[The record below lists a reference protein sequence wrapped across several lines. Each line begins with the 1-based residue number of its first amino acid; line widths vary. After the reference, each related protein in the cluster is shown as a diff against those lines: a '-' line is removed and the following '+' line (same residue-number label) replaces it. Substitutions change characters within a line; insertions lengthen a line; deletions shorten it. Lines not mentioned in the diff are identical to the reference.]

1 MTTCGSKTTASS
13 DLSPRVTGSAAGPC
27 HTEQM
32 TTPQKT
38 VLLPLVGLGVA
49 WVLFMAASF
58 SELFVQPIF
67 DAEGFPIGDGPAV
80 RASTYL
86 YLSGLAAFSILS
98 LQSLRMSVRH
108 RTVVGTDEPL
118 TRASYRFANLSVI
131 VGLAGSVVFG
141 LVTFLGAF
149 NRFGGDPSLASRLLG
164 VYLPIV
170 LAAGVVV
177 AIILVAF
184 VFRTDTAIDG
194 AGAKEGLSNR
204 QKALGLGYAT
214 PIIAGALAIIFG
226 LVVYDITNT
235 TLEEWVWVV
244 IQVIIAAGI
253 IMGTRFARLAKAEK
267 PEPPKPRTALAS
279 GAWNLNFVLSIVF
292 GAVVSVMAFTF
303 GSQSFEALKN
313 YNFDYAGWDVRP
325 ISAQWLIGDFAP
337 ALVLIVLVI
346 IGLYATITERHK
358 TPDTRT

>member
-1 MTTCGSKTTASS
+1 
-13 DLSPRVTGSAAGPC
+13 
-27 HTEQM
+27 M
-32 TTPQKT
+32 TTPQRT
-38 VLLPLVGLGVA
+38 VLLPLLGLAVA
-49 WVLFMAASF
+49 WALFMAASF
-58 SELFVQPIF
+58 SELFVQPIY
-67 DAEGFPIGDGPAV
+67 DAEGFPVGDGPAV

-86 YLSGLAAFSILS
+86 YLAGIAAFSVMS
-98 LQSLRMSVRH
+98 LQSLRIASHH
-108 RTVVGTDEPL
+108 RALVGTDEPL
-118 TRASYRFANLSVI
+118 TKAAYRFANLSVI
-131 VGLAGSVVFG
+131 IGLAGSVIFG
-141 LVTFLGAF
+141 ISTFLGAF
-149 NRFGGDPSLASRLLG
+149 NRFGGDPSLTSRLVG

-170 LAAGVVV
+170 LAAVLVVV
-177 AIILVAF
+177 IILVAF
-184 VFRTDTAIDG
+184 VFRTDTVAESAD
-194 AGAKEGLSNR
+194 AKEGLSGR

-214 PIIAGALAIIFG
+214 PIIAGAFAIIFG

-253 IMGTRFARLAKAEK
+253 IMGTRYARMAKAEK

-313 YNFDYAGWDVRP
+313 YNFDYAGWDVKP
-325 ISAQWLIGDFAP
+325 ISAQWIIGDFAP
-337 ALVLIVLVI
+337 ALVLIALVI

-358 TPDTRT
+358 TPEATT

>member
-1 MTTCGSKTTASS
+1 MA
-13 DLSPRVTGSAAGPC
+13 
-27 HTEQM
+27 
-32 TTPQKT
+32 TPQKA
-38 VLLPLVGLGVA
+38 VLLPLIGLSVA
-49 WVLFMAASF
+49 WVFFMAASF
-58 SELFVQPIF
+58 SELFVQPLY
-67 DAEGFPIGDGPAV
+67 DAEGFPVSDGPAV

-86 YLSGLAAFSILS
+86 YLVGLAAFSVLS
-98 LQSLRMSVRH
+98 LHSLRISVRH
-108 RTVVGTDEPL
+108 RTAVGADEPF
-118 TRASYRFANLSVI
+118 TKAAYRFANLSVI
-131 VGLAGSVVFG
+131 IGLAGSVIFG
-141 LVTFLGAF
+141 ISTFLGAF
-149 NRFGGDPSLASRLLG
+149 NRFGGDPSLTSRLLG

-170 LAAGVVV
+170 LAAALVV

-184 VFRTDTAIDG
+184 VFRTDTAPENSD
-194 AGAKEGLSNR
+194 AKEGLSSR

-253 IMGTRFARLAKAEK
+253 ITGTRYARLAKAEK
-267 PEPPKPRTALAS
+267 PAPPKPRTALAS

-313 YNFDYAGWDVRP
+313 YNFDYAGWEIKQ
-325 ISAQWLIGDFAP
+325 ISAQWIIGDFAP
-337 ALVLIVLVI
+337 ALVLIVLVV

-358 TPDTRT
+358 PAEPTN